1 MEYVALAAR
10 CALGIVFLAAVA
22 GKVRGREAFE
32 AFRRSV
38 PALVPLPRGRVQA
51 ALPATVVA
59 VESATV
65 LLLTTEFT
73 APAGLGLAGAVL
85 LAFSLGIRY
94 ALRSGSRTPCN
105 CFSTSSAPLSS
116 RHLVRNAVLIAVAVT
131 GLAASFAQ
139 ASSAQAGAQTHP
151 AGAVLA
157 LAAGG
162 LIALFAVFTD
172 DLADLLNP
180 VPPPPR

>member
-38 PALVPLPRGRVQA
+38 PALVPLPRGRVPA

-59 VESATV
+59 VETATV
-65 LLLTTEFT
+65 LLLTMEFT

-94 ALRSGSRTPCN
+94 ALRSGSRAPCN
-105 CFSTSSAPLSS
+105 CFSTSSAPLSR

-131 GLAASFAQ
+131 GLAAS
-139 ASSAQAGAQTHP
+139 STQAGTQAHP

-172 DLADLLNP
+172 DLADLLHP